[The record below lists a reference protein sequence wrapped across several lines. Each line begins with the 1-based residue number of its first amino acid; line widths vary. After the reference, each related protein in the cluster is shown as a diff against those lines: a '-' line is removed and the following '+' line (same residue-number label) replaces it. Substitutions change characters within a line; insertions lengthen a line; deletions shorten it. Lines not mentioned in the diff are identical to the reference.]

1 LGNKKVKIII
11 AIVFTYDILKL
22 QKGVKQMAKMNRAG
36 QTKTTGQL
44 TIKAEHLIRSGI
56 NIGDEVQISVNSRKE
71 IVIRK
76 VTK

>member
-1 LGNKKVKIII
+1 M
-11 AIVFTYDILKL
+11 KL
-22 QKGVKQMAKMNRAG
+22 QKGGKQMPKVY
-36 QTKTTGQL
+36 KTGRSNSTGVV

-56 NIGDEVQISVNSRKE
+56 NIGDEIQISVNSRKE